1 MTKLF
6 LYFIF
11 FLSAFSTY
19 AQLPNTINFVH
30 IGLEQGLSQSTIL
43 DIEQD
48 DRGNM
53 WFATYDGLNK
63 YDGYTFT
70 VYQHNENYA
79 ASISGDIVRTLKI
92 DSKKRLWAGTEEGLS
107 LYASGRDHFVNFYP
121 VKGEQVPIID
131 IEEINSEELLVC
143 TEKGIFLFNTESH
156 SFSVD
161 KLPTSHASV
170 GQAFTQRPQ

>member
-70 VYQHNENYA
+70 VYQHNEN
-79 ASISGDIVRTLKI
+79 
-92 DSKKRLWAGTEEGLS
+92 
-107 LYASGRDHFVNFYP
+107 
-121 VKGEQVPIID
+121 
-131 IEEINSEELLVC
+131 
-143 TEKGIFLFNTESH
+143 
-156 SFSVD
+156 
-161 KLPTSHASV
+161 
-170 GQAFTQRPQ
+170 